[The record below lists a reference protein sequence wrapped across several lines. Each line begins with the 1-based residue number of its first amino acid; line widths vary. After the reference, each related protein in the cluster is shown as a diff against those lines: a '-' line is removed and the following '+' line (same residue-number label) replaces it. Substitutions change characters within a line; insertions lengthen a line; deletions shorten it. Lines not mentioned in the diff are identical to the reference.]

1 MVVQRLCRVQLV
13 PRLYV
18 RIGQAERLP
27 GQIKH
32 DRHKPTYR
40 EIDELPDT
48 NISGVTCLGHA
59 RNLSNTRSAIA
70 NSKQQIANTPRPSP
84 LINLEV
90 EYERLFLDQKIIIK
104 IIITRPLIIFPSEA
118 FDGIDVVPEG

>member
-1 MVVQRLCRVQLV
+1 MVVHRLRRVQLV
-13 PRLYV
+13 PGFNV
-18 RIGQAERLP
+18 RIGQAEKLP
-27 GQIKH
+27 GQIKP

-40 EIDELPDT
+40 EIDELPHT

-104 IIITRPLIIFPSEA
+104 IIITRPLINLPQRS
-118 FDGIDVVPEG
+118 V

>member
-13 PRLYV
+13 PRLYM

-27 GQIKH
+27 GQVER

-48 NISGVTCLGHA
+48 NISGVT
-59 RNLSNTRSAIA
+59 
-70 NSKQQIANTPRPSP
+70 
-84 LINLEV
+84 
-90 EYERLFLDQKIIIK
+90 
-104 IIITRPLIIFPSEA
+104 
-118 FDGIDVVPEG
+118 